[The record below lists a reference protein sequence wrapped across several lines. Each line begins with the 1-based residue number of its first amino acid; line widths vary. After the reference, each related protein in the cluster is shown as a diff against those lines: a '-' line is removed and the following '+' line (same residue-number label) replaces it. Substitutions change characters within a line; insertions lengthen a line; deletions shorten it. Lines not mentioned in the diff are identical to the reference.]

1 MEMNVFKFIDQCCTA
16 KQLPYIRLITIYIHD
31 GCVTGYCLTRYN
43 DKHIAKKAAR
53 VGLTEDRMMFDKRA
67 GTKISN
73 EGLKQDIQHGG
84 YYLIYTTATK
94 EIDIYRY

>member
-1 MEMNVFKFIDQCCTA
+1 MDVFKFIDQCCTA
-16 KQLPYIRLITIYIHD
+16 KQLPYTRLITIYLYD

-43 DKHIAKKAAR
+43 GKRIAKKAAK
-53 VGLTEDRMMFDKRA
+53 VGLTEDRMMFDKGK

-73 EGLKQDIQHGG
+73 DGLKHDIQSGD

-94 EIDIYRY
+94 EIDIYQY